1 MNYYVV
7 VVAAGRGTRMGA
19 DRNKVLLPLKSVPVI
34 VRTLHVFENDP
45 ACSGIV
51 LVVRKDEISQFRKLA
66 ATYRIDKVLAF
77 ASGGSE
83 RQESVR
89 NGLGVLEE
97 RGVEEHSV
105 ILIHDGA
112 RPFIGQDRISAV
124 AGAAFAQ
131 GAALLAVPV
140 KDTIKQA
147 QGSHVEKTL
156 DRKTLWAAQT
166 PQAFRFSLILK
177 AHQQGITDHFQA
189 TDDASLAEH
198 LGVPVALVR
207 GSYRNIKLTSP
218 EDMMI
223 AEKFIEEEETEH
235 ARRSRI

>member
-1 MNYYVV
+1 MSYYVV

-19 DRNKVLLPLKSVPVI
+19 DRNKVLLLLKGVPVI
-34 VRTLHVFENDP
+34 IRTLQVFENDP
-45 ACSGIV
+45 ACGGIV
-51 LVVRKDEISQFRKLA
+51 LVVRKNEIPQFRKL
-66 ATYRIDKVLAF
+66 TDTFEINKIMAF
-77 ASGGSE
+77 ATGGPE

-89 NGLGVLEE
+89 NGLNVLEAQ
-97 RGVEEHSV
+97 GAGQNSV

-112 RPFIGQDRISAV
+112 RPFIGQDRIAAV
-124 AGAAFAQ
+124 AEAADGQ

-147 QGSHVEKTL
+147 RGNHVDKTL
-156 DRKTLWAAQT
+156 ERKTLWAAQT
-166 PQAFRFSLILK
+166 PQAFRLSVILR
-177 AHQQGITDHFQA
+177 AHDQGRKDQYQA

-198 LGVPVALVR
+198 LGVPVTLVK